1 MSTLIKLSLIS
12 LFFTS
17 MNILAQEGGNNDKEF
32 TYDKESKSIVPNYIG
47 KVDILRGVATKVS
60 ANGKSASLKKDMKIY
75 KQDRVSTSKASVLKI
90 KMVDNTTVTLGPK
103 SEMNFEKFV
112 YRTKKD
118 RDSVISLMKGKM
130 RVHYNIKAPKR
141 DSLKVKVKHV
151 SMGVRGT
158 KILANTKKIKDY
170 HLSQILLIEGEG
182 FVQDTHHDHEFIIK
196 PKDHYVSSSY
206 KEKKYQKK
214 LIKIK
219 GDEHDYYKGK
229 TASSTDL
236 LPLMPFQKIKD
247 HQGNVLSD
255 ESELDSEDDSSSES
269 LDYLEQPP
277 KPDWKK
283 TLKKLNN
290 RLKSE

>member
-1 MSTLIKLSLIS
+1 MINIIKIS
-12 LFFTS
+12 AITFLYSISPSF
-17 MNILAQEGGNNDKEF
+17 AQDNNDKEF
-32 TYDKESKSIVPNYIG
+32 TYDKDSKSIVPNYIG
-47 KVDILRGVATKVS
+47 KIDILRGVATKIS
-60 ANGKSASLKKDMKIY
+60 AKNQSSSLKKGMKIY
-75 KQDRVSTSKASVLKI
+75 KQDRVATSKASVVKI

-130 RVHYNIKAPKR
+130 RVHYNIKAPKK

-170 HLSQILLIEGEG
+170 HFSQILLIEGEG

-206 KEKKYQKK
+206 KEKKHKK
-214 LIKIK
+214 VLIKIK

-229 TASSTDL
+229 TAASTDL
-236 LPLMPFQKIKD
+236 LPLMPFHKIKD
-247 HQGNVLSD
+247 NQGNILTD
-255 ESELDSEDDSSSES
+255 EEDLDSSADSSDES